1 MTSFQLKRKVQFLY
15 VPVATELKRP
25 LNGNTFPV
33 SGDFFRYFLMTK
45 NTIILLGF
53 IGLKFLLQFLL
64 LSNEYDLHRDE
75 YLHLDQAKHLAWGY
89 LSVPPFT
96 SWTSYILQ
104 LLGSSIFWIKF
115 FPALYGA
122 LTIYIVWKAI
132 EELNG
137 NRFAL
142 ILGATC
148 VLFSALL
155 RLNTL
160 YQPNSFDVL
169 SWTVL
174 YFILLKYIKT
184 DSSKWLYV
192 GATVFAIGFLNKY
205 NIVFLLIG
213 LLPSLLVTEH
223 RRIFLKPALYFAV
236 LLGLILVSP
245 NLVWQYNNN
254 FPVFHHLK
262 QLEQTQLVN
271 LNRFDFL
278 KNQLLFFI
286 GSLIVIFSSLYA
298 LLFYKP
304 FQKYRLFFFSII
316 LTLTAFLYFKAKDYY
331 AIGIYPI
338 YIAFGSAYL
347 ADILKNGWR
356 KYLQPVVIAVT
367 LILFIPIYKVAFP
380 NKSPEY
386 IVKHSENY
394 KKLGML
400 RWEDGKD
407 HLLPQDF
414 ADMLGWRELALKI
427 DSIYSSLPNKNSTII
442 LCDNYGQAGA
452 INFYTRKK
460 LRAVSFN
467 ADYIDW
473 FDLTKKYEN
482 LIRVKEVEEVNTEL
496 YETSPFF
503 QCSILADSI
512 SNQYAREFGTGILVF
527 TGAKIDIRR
536 RIKDEIDEK
545 KNYR

>member
-1 MTSFQLKRKVQFLY
+1 LD
-15 VPVATELKRP
+15 
-25 LNGNTFPV
+25 LNSCCN
-33 SGDFFRYFLMTK
+33 
-45 NTIILLGF
+45 ILL
-53 IGLKFLLQFLL
+53 
-64 LSNEYDLHRDE
+64 SSTYDLQRDE
-75 YLHLDQAKHLAWGY
+75 YLHLDQANHLAWGY

-96 SWTSYILQ
+96 SWTSYIIQ
-104 LLGSSIFWIKF
+104 LLGNSIFWIKF

-137 NRFAL
+137 NLFSL

-184 DSSKWLYV
+184 DDLKWLYV

-223 RRIFLKPALYFAV
+223 KKIFLKPTLYFAILV
-236 LLGLILVSP
+236 GLVLILP

-262 QLEQTQLVN
+262 ELAQTQLVN
-271 LNRFDFL
+271 VNRFDFL

-286 GSLIVIFSSLYA
+286 GSLIVIFSSFYA

-304 FQKYRLFFFSII
+304 FQKYRLFFFSIVF
-316 LTLTAFLYFKAKDYY
+316 TLISFLYFKAKDYY

-338 YIAFGSAYL
+338 YIAFGSVYL
-347 ADILKNGWR
+347 SEILKNGWR
-356 KYLQPVVIAVT
+356 KYLQPVAIVVP
-367 LILFIPIYKVAFP
+367 LLLFIPIYNVAFP

-386 IVKHSENY
+386 IVQHTGNY

-414 ADMLGWRELALKI
+414 ADMLGWKELALKV
-427 DSIYSSLPNKNSTII
+427 DSIYLSLSNKNTTLI

-452 INFYTRKK
+452 INFYTSQK
-460 LRAVSFN
+460 LNAVSFN

-482 LIRVKEVEEVNTEL
+482 LIRVKEAEEVNIEL
-496 YETSPFF
+496 QETSQFF
-503 QCSILADSI
+503 QNSTLADSI
-512 SNQYAREFGTGILVF
+512 TNQYAREFGTKIFIF
-527 TGAKIDIRR
+527 TGAKIDIRQ

-545 KNYR
+545 KNNR